1 MNDNVYRLLNDQINM
16 EFYSAYLY
24 LDFANYF
31 AFEGL
36 DGFANWYR
44 VQAQEERDHA
54 MLFVQ
59 YLENNSKKIELKSIG
74 KPDWA
79 PTDRMEPLKKALEH
93 EMQVTASIDRIY
105 TAAVEAKDYRTMQV
119 LDWFVREQ
127 GEEEKNANDMI
138 TKMKLY
144 GADSKA
150 LYLLNNELKE
160 RTYSTPFPTA
170 ALKVSQ

>member
-1 MNDNVYRLLNDQINM
+1 MNENVYRLLNDQINM

-31 AFEGL
+31 AYEGL

-59 YLENNSKKIELKSIG
+59 YLENNGKKVELKPIE
-74 KPDWA
+74 KPDWN
-79 PTDRMEPLKKALEH
+79 PMDRMEPLKKALEH
-93 EMQVTASIDRIY
+93 EMQVTTSIDRIY
-105 TAAVEAKDYRTMQV
+105 AAAVEAKDYRTMQV
-119 LDWFVREQ
+119 LDWFVKEQ

-160 RTYSTPFPTA
+160 REYSAPS
-170 ALKVSQ
+170 LQLL

>member
-1 MNDNVYRLLNDQINM
+1 MNENVYSLLNDQINM

-24 LDFANYF
+24 LDFSNYF
-31 AFEGL
+31 AYEGL

-59 YLENNSKKIELKSIG
+59 YLENNGRKIDLKPIAE
-74 KPDWA
+74 PDWA
-79 PTDRMEPLKKALEH
+79 PLDRMEPLKRSLEH

-105 TAAVEAKDYRTMQV
+105 AAAVEAKDYRTMQV
-119 LDWFVREQ
+119 LDWFVKEQ

-160 RTYSTPFPTA
+160 RAYSAPS
-170 ALKVSQ
+170 LQLL